1 MFYEDINQNIEVI
14 KPENVISLEKNTNK
28 GIKNSRNVEIN
39 TRSDRKKKTFSVSGK
54 GQRKN
59 QIFFFS

>member
-28 GIKNSRNVEIN
+28 SRKNETRAYQNSR
-39 TRSDRKKKTFSVSGK
+39 FSYTKDG
-54 GQRKN
+54 GN
-59 QIFFFS
+59 

>member
-28 GIKNSRNVEIN
+28 GKKIQETSKLIKI
-39 TRSDRKKKTFSVSGK
+39 
-54 GQRKN
+54 
-59 QIFFFS
+59 I

>member
-28 GIKNSRNVEIN
+28 EQKRRAFAIFLSQ
-39 TRSDRKKKTFSVSGK
+39 SGK
-54 GQRKN
+54 D
-59 QIFFFS
+59 